1 MESAADF
8 KFEDI
13 YNPLTNYI
21 NGFNHE
27 NPNSQPKNNNN
38 NSSEDTNC
46 CDYLIHY
53 LCCFFLCE

>member
-1 MESAADF
+1 MEGTTDF

-21 NGFNHE
+21 NGFNQE

-38 NSSEDTNC
+38 TSNEDTNC

-53 LCCFFLCE
+53 LCCFFLYE